1 MQTKA
6 VAESPAN
13 NNKNYV
19 KTAHR
24 SVSTNWVI
32 SAIVGVVFTA
42 TLYGLLIYAGAREF
56 GTLHRY
62 FVGNLGFPFI
72 QILITFLFFASAGA
86 LILKW
91 RNVRFQEGG
100 FGQATELLPNKSAHG
115 ETHTHVEVPHAVEF
129 LQKSAR
135 SPYLLVA
142 RLGAGFR
149 RLRNTGSS
157 SGVDDVMRSIA
168 DVDREMS
175 QTSYTFLRFSATIIP
190 VLGFLGTVFGI
201 SLAII
206 EFTVALD
213 GARSFNEIRP
223 NLLFAVSN
231 LGLAFNT
238 TLLALFFSGLVLAG
252 MTFVQK
258 KEEELLSSIERFC
271 IDHLVVQLRPPSM
284 SESLERA
291 IRESATRTTSAIETQ
306 TAHLK
311 ESSARVEGSLR
322 TIAKDIKSET
332 QSVGKSLGNDL
343 NELRKEF
350 VQLRV
355 GLETIASTLKGQ
367 QSNDVSTLIEEL
379 RKVADNFSDLSDLV
393 DTGRSLE
400 STLSTVGAELP
411 EFIQAS
417 RDIAGILDRLEPLI
431 DQLGPR
437 FQDLLL
443 PLFKIT
449 ILGHRLKSHEI
460 ADMDEADQILARLLR
475 EDSTD
480 A

>member
-1 MQTKA
+1 MQTTAEA
-6 VAESPAN
+6 VTPAD

-24 SVSTNWVI
+24 SVSTNWVV
-32 SAIVGVVFTA
+32 SAIAGVLLAAV
-42 TLYGLLIYAGAREF
+42 LYAVLIYS
-56 GTLHRY
+56 GTENSGMLHRY

-72 QILITFLFFASAGA
+72 QVLVTFLFFASASVLA
-86 LILKW
+86 LKW
-91 RNVRFQEGG
+91 RNIRFQEGG
-100 FGQATELLPNKSAHG
+100 FEKATGLLATTSAQG
-115 ETHTHVEVPHAVEF
+115 DTQTHVEVPHAVEF
-129 LQKSAR
+129 LRNAAHT
-135 SPYLLVA
+135 PYLLVA
-142 RLGAGFR
+142 RLSAGFR

-201 SLAII
+201 SLAIV

-223 NLLFAVSN
+223 NLLQAVSN

-238 TLLALFFSGLVLAG
+238 TLLALFFSGLVVAG
-252 MTFVQK
+252 MTFMQK

-291 IRESATRTTSAIETQ
+291 IRESATRTTTAIETQ

-311 ESSARVEGSLR
+311 ESSARVEGSLKS
-322 TIAKDIKSET
+322 IATDLKSEA
-332 QSVGKSLGNDL
+332 QSVGESLGNDL
-343 NELRKEF
+343 NELRQEF
-350 VQLRV
+350 AELRA
-355 GLETIASTLKGQ
+355 GLGDVAESLKDGDSAGASA
-367 QSNDVSTLIEEL
+367 LIEQMREL
-379 RKVADNFSDLSDLV
+379 VENFGDLSDLV
-393 DTGRSLE
+393 ETGRSLE
-400 STLSTVGAELP
+400 STLTAVGAELP
-411 EFIQAS
+411 DFVQAS
-417 RDIAGILDRLEPLI
+417 RDIAGVLDKLESSIGQVAPNV
-431 DQLGPR
+431 
-437 FQDLLL
+437 QDLLL

-449 ILGHRLKSHEI
+449 ILGHRIKSHEI
-460 ADMDEADQILARLLR
+460 SDMREAELILARLLE
-475 EDSTD
+475 EDAGD